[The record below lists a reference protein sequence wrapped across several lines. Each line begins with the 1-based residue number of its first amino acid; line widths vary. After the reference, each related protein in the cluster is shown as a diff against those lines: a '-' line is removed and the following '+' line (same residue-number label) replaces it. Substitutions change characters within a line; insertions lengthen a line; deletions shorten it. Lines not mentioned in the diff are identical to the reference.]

1 MKTYKQVFSELD
13 RAALIPF
20 FVIGD
25 PDFDTSVRIVK
36 AAIDAGADILELG
49 IPFSDPIADGPT
61 IQKADIRA
69 LRSGMHVAK
78 ALEFIR
84 KIKDYKDI
92 PIGLLMYYNLVYQY
106 ARCPDLRR
114 ETQGPGT
121 EKFFADF
128 HQAGA
133 NSVLVADLSID
144 DADEIIAPAVSAG
157 LDTVFMV
164 TPNTNP
170 ERMKLIASKT
180 TGFIYTVS
188 VLGVTGS
195 REKVSDVVE
204 GLVGKLKKLTTVPV
218 CVGFGISCAEHAA
231 TIASAGADGVIIGS
245 RIVELIE
252 KGLDNKEKCL
262 AEISTFLSEV
272 RRAILPR

>member
-1 MKTYKQVFSELD
+1 MKTYGQLFSELK

-25 PDFDTSVRIVK
+25 PDFDTSQELVK
-36 AAIDAGADILELG
+36 TAIDVGADILELG

-69 LRSGMHVAK
+69 RNAGMNVQT
-78 ALEFIR
+78 ALEFVR

-106 ARCPDLRR
+106 
-114 ETQGPGT
+114 GT
-121 EKFFADF
+121 EKFFRDF
-128 HQAGA
+128 HQAGV

-144 DADEIIAPAVSAG
+144 DADEITGPAVSAG

-164 TPNTNP
+164 TPNTRP
-170 ERMKLIASKT
+170 ERMKLIAAKT
-180 TGFIYTVS
+180 TGFVYTVS

-195 REKVSDVVE
+195 REDLSDTVAS
-204 GLVGKLKKLTTVPV
+204 LVGKLKSLTAVPV
-218 CVGFGISCAEHAA
+218 CVGFGISKPEHAA
-231 TIASAGADGVIIGS
+231 AVARAGADGVIIGS
-245 RIVELIE
+245 RIVSLIE
-252 KGLDNKEKCL
+252 SNLNDRDGMIAQVSAFL
-262 AEISTFLSEV
+262 ADV
-272 RRAILPR
+272 RAAI